1 MKMHNPPH
9 PGSLV
14 ADNIAA
20 LNLSLREVAAA
31 LDVSAS
37 TLQRLTKEQ
46 IAISPEMAVRL
57 SRVIGSSP
65 EWWLRMQDA
74 YSLYHAQQN
83 IDLTRLTRLTPLSSE
98 SGSESS
104 AGRV

>member
-20 LNLSLREVAAA
+20 LNLSLRDVALA

-57 SRVIGSSP
+57 SRVIGSTP
-65 EWWLRMQDA
+65 EFWLGLQDA
-74 YSLYHAQQN
+74 YSLYHAEQK
-83 IDLTRLTRLTPLSSE
+83 IDLTRLKPLA
-98 SGSESS
+98 GPTFS
-104 AGRV
+104 ATA

>member
-9 PGSLV
+9 PGILV

-20 LNLSLREVAAA
+20 LNLTLREVAAA
-31 LDVSAS
+31 LDVSPS

-46 IAISPEMAVRL
+46 ISVSPEMAVRL
-57 SRVIGSSP
+57 SRVIGSTP

-74 YSLYHAQQN
+74 YSLYHAEMN
-83 IDLTRLTRLTPLSSE
+83 VDITRLTRLTPPATQAD
-98 SGSESS
+98 S
-104 AGRV
+104 ATA